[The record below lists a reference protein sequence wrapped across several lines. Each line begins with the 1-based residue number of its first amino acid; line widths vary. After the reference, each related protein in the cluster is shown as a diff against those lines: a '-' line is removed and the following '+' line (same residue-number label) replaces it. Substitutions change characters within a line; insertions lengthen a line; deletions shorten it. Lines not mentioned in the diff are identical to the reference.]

1 MVAPSAEEYRQRA
14 RHRLPTD
21 VWDYIEGGA
30 GSERTVAANR
40 RAFDRY
46 QVRPRVM
53 VDVSRVSTARTLLGA
68 RLSTPLGIA
77 PTAYHRLVHPDG
89 ELATA
94 RGAGAAGAL
103 FVVSMFASQPLE
115 DIARAATG
123 PLWLQLYWL
132 HRRDVVADLVKRAA
146 AAGYGALVLTVDTP
160 QVGRRHRDERN
171 GFTVGGDVRAV
182 NIDAEVMAPS
192 HQQVAGASAIATHSA
207 LTFDPSLHWADLDWL
222 RGLTDL
228 PIVLKG
234 VLTAEDATL
243 AVEAAVDALIVS
255 NHGGRQLDGA
265 LPSLDALAEVAAA
278 VDGACPVLFDGG
290 VRTGADAFTA
300 LALGADAVLVGRPA
314 LWALATDGDTGVA
327 RLLDLL
333 HDELTHTM
341 MLAGRPELAGIDRG
355 ALVRAGRPRR
365 RPS

>member
-1 MVAPSAEEYRQRA
+1 MAAPSVEEYRQRA
-14 RHRLPTD
+14 RHRLPAD
-21 VWDYIEGGA
+21 VWDYLEGGA
-30 GSERTVAANR
+30 GSERTLAGNR

-53 VDVSRVSTARTLLGA
+53 VDVSRISTARTLLGA
-68 RLSTPLGIA
+68 PLATPLGVA

-89 ELATA
+89 ELGTA
-94 RGAGAAGAL
+94 RGAGTAGAL
-103 FVVSMFASQPLE
+103 FVVSMFASQSLE
-115 DIARAATG
+115 DIAAAATG

-132 HRRDVVADLVKRAA
+132 HRRDVVADLVKRAC

-160 QVGRRHRDERN
+160 RVGRRRRDERN

-182 NIDAEVMAPS
+182 NVDPEVMAPS
-192 HQQVAGASAIATHSA
+192 HRRVAGSSALATHSA
-207 LTFDPSLHWADLDWL
+207 LTFDPSLSWADLDWL

-234 VLTAEDATL
+234 VLTAEDATR
-243 AVEAAVDALIVS
+243 AVESRVDALIVS

-278 VDGACPVLFDGG
+278 VGDGCPVLFDGG
-290 VRTGADAFTA
+290 VRAGDDVFTA
-300 LALGADAVLVGRPA
+300 LALGAEAVLLGRPV
-314 LWALATDGDTGVA
+314 LWALAADGDAGVA
-327 RLLDLL
+327 RLFELL

-341 MLAGRPELAGIDRG
+341 MLAGRPDLAGLDRG
-355 ALVRAGRPRR
+355 ALVRSDR
-365 RPS
+365 